1 MRELFVEKVID
12 ESVNFLS
19 NNQRIKLKE
28 ILTEICLNYQI
39 EMIEQTKKQE
49 TQKNNIDILNK
60 FISSKEIE
68 GCSTRT
74 LNYYKDN
81 ITKML
86 DTINLLILSIVTI
99 PALELLL

>member
-1 MRELFVEKVID
+1 VYLKELFINEVI
-12 ESVNFLS
+12 SKTNCFLDD
-19 NNQRIKLKE
+19 NQRVKLKE
-28 ILTEICLNYQI
+28 ILIEICLNYQI
-39 EMIEQTKKQE
+39 KIKEQAKSQE

-81 ITKML
+81 INKML
-86 DTINLLILSIVTI
+86 DTINLL
-99 PALELLL
+99 